1 MVLDLFRKQ
10 RQALR
15 SLLLG
20 SATMIALLGCCSR
33 PKPIEDDRVIVVE
46 KSKIVEN
53 PDGSYTVN
61 KAWMLERM
69 QTERDLADALE
80 LCVEGNL

>member
-1 MVLDLFRKQ
+1 MVLELFRRR

-15 SLLLG
+15 LLLLG

-33 PKPIEDDRVIVVE
+33 PKPSEDDRVIVVE

-61 KAWMLERM
+61 KAWMLQRM
-69 QTERDLADALE
+69 QIERDLTDALLE
-80 LCVEGNL
+80 CVEGDL